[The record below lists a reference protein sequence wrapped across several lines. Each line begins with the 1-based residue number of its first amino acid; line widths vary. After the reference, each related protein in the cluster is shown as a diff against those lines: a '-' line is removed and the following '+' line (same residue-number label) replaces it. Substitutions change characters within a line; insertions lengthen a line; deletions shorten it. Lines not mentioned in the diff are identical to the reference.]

1 MDARAVVLLAAARL
15 NTEMMVGGV
24 LHPGVLL
31 EALLAWLADV
41 RDVVLLDVA
50 LSDAFLPAP

>member
-15 NTEMMVGGV
+15 NTEMTVGGV

-31 EALLAWLADV
+31 EALLARLADV
-41 RDVVLLDVA
+41 RDVVLFDVA